1 MYELLFNLT
10 DATLKGTS
18 NSVEPMAEVI
28 SKYQVTFN
36 NFKLK
41 EDAYNACK
49 ANKICGENVDASDSE
64 ILNYMYRRAY
74 QTIANTPLT
83 N

>member
-28 SKYQVTFN
+28 SKY
-36 NFKLK
+36 
-41 EDAYNACK
+41 
-49 ANKICGENVDASDSE
+49 
-64 ILNYMYRRAY
+64 
-74 QTIANTPLT
+74 
-83 N
+83 